1 MANNDTYFEEV
12 VGSRRQGRRPFDPNA
27 LSETE
32 EWWLKH
38 FEYLKERGYM
48 MRPRYRP
55 GWKPSYDPKGYKGMF
70 AEDGQTVIHSAIMDA
85 RRISDSLV
93 VAMKRV
99 KISTSEDQI
108 ATLFSNDAHNS
119 DPHNHC
125 VRIIEVL
132 PVSEGNEKILV
143 MAWMRE
149 IMDPRFRTVGEAVQF
164 LKEMVESCSV
174 EGLQYMHQ
182 NNVAHRDCSMNNMAM
197 EANAMYTRQ
206 YHPVRPKKRY
216 DWSGRALHHSRTR
229 CPPRYYLID
238 FGQSRMYDPSQPRGT
253 EYALRSGGYTPP
265 EGLADT
271 PCDPFA
277 TDVFLLG
284 NLMRTTFLDGDT
296 WMEEPGISGFE
307 FLRPLVKD
315 MVVDDPSKRPTM
327 DEVMPRFS
335 AIIDKVPWWKLR
347 ARAAKKDEFLLLKP
361 FRAVYHV
368 FWTASMMLLLKPAIP
383 SPKPLH

>member
-1 MANNDTYFEEV
+1 MVNNHSHVEEV
-12 VGSRRQGRRPFDPNA
+12 IGPLRQGPRRLDLYA
-27 LSETE
+27 LSESE
-32 EWWLKH
+32 EWWAGH
-38 FEYLKERGYM
+38 FGYLKERGYM

-55 GWKPSYDPKGYKGMF
+55 GWKPSYGHDPRGIYKNMF
-70 AEDGQTVIHSAIMDA
+70 AEDGQHSIHSAIMDA
-85 RRISDSLV
+85 LRISDSLV

-99 KISTSEDQI
+99 EISTGEDQI
-108 ATLFSNDAHNS
+108 ATLFSDDAHNS
-119 DPHNHC
+119 DPRNHS

-132 PVSEGNEKILV
+132 PVPEGNEKILV

-149 IMDPRFRTVGEAVQF
+149 VMDPRFRTVGEAVQF
-164 LKEMVESCSV
+164 LKEMI

-347 ARAAKKDEFLLLKP
+347 ARAAKKDEFLLVKP

-383 SPKPLH
+383 SPKPLQ